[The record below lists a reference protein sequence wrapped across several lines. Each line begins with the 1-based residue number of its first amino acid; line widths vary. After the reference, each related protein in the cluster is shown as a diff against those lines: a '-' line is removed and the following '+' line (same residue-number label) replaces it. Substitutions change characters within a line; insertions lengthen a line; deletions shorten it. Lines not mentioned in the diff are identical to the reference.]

1 MTRVPVAV
9 NFCDLLTDR
18 GIRVVGKVLRD
29 HIAYQ
34 RKSRTVEDDLGAD
47 SGNAWR

>member
-18 GIRVVGKVLRD
+18 GIRVVGKVLR
-29 HIAYQ
+29 ALPSQ
-34 RKSRTVEDDLGAD
+34 LLLFA
-47 SGNAWR
+47 